1 MKLVRS
7 LDFLDISSDLIID
20 LALQAKLL
28 DHGRLAL
35 VGGAVRDA
43 FLSDLCSGAC
53 QRTPDL
59 DFVYEGDMNLFCIRL
74 QAYFGLQRM
83 QQLRLHDHFGTATL
97 QLDSVR
103 IDLASARLE
112 TYPSPAENPLVVF
125 SSLENDLSRR
135 DFTVNAMALVVNAD
149 GDSELLDPYGGSHH
163 LISRE
168 LVFLHDES
176 VSEDP
181 TRVIRGARYAA
192 RLGFSLGTQSIRQV
206 KSTLQL
212 WPWSWR
218 FGDPVDLVPPA
229 LGTRLRM
236 ELELLFNNEPWPQ
249 ALSSL
254 QDWSALSLL
263 DQNLQNDSLLY
274 PRLRCANR
282 LQLPLLC
289 ALLSAAADP
298 VALSQRLQIPG
309 QQQRWL
315 EELLLFRR
323 WLETDVLITSWG
335 EWDALQWTCSLEQE
349 CWTPEVVALSICD
362 HQVCWRPLL
371 RWWGRWRHVSAE
383 ITASELINQGVPP
396 GPRLGDEL
404 HKSRLQAIERMR

>member
-1 MKLVRS
+1 MKLTRS
-7 LDFLDISSDLIID
+7 LEFLDIPSDLAVD
-20 LALQAKLL
+20 LALQARLL
-28 DHGRLAL
+28 DQGRLAL
-35 VGGAVRDA
+35 VGGVVRDVL
-43 FLSDLCSGAC
+43 LSELDPGIC

-74 QAYFGLQRM
+74 QAYFGHQRM
-83 QQLRLHDHFGTATL
+83 QQLRLHDRFGTATL
-97 QLDSVR
+97 QLDGFL
-103 IDLASARLE
+103 IDIASARLE

-125 SSLENDLSRR
+125 SSLENDLFRR

-149 GDSELLDPYGGSHH
+149 GDSELLDPYGGSQH

-168 LVFLHDES
+168 LVFLHEES
-176 VSEDP
+176 VVEDP
-181 TRVIRGARYAA
+181 TRVVRAARYAA
-192 RLGFSLGTQSIRQV
+192 RLGFSLGEQSIRQV

-218 FGDPVDLVPPA
+218 LGDPLGLVPPA
-229 LGTRLRM
+229 LGTRPRM
-236 ELELLFNNEPWPQ
+236 ELELLFNHEPWPQ

-263 DQNLQNDSLLY
+263 DHNLQNDSFLY

-282 LQLPLLC
+282 LRIPLLC

-309 QQQRWL
+309 QHQRWL
-315 EELLLFRR
+315 EELLLFRS
-323 WLETDVLITSWG
+323 WLRRDVLTTSWG
-335 EWDALQWTCSLEQE
+335 EWGALQWTCSLEQQ

-371 RWWGRWRHVSAE
+371 RWWGRWRHVSSE
-383 ITASELINQGVPP
+383 ITASELINQGIPP
-396 GPRLGDEL
+396 GPRLGAAL
-404 HKSRLQAIERMR
+404 SKSRLQAIERMR